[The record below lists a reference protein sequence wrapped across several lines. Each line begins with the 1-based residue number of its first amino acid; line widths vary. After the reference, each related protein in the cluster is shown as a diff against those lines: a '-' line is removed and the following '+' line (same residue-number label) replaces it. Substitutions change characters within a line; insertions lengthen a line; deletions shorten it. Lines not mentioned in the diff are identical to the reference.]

1 MFYLVGFLQDG
12 IEDTEMFY
20 ILQMT
25 CDHNCTAEGSCWD
38 LLTVVVVVK
47 RSLCVGAACWLWFV
61 CFVSLDGCRVTF
73 PLYYTSNLIPW
84 PPRVPIEIGQH
95 PLIRLLEMSPLK
107 WSIIVSSLSVFLGS
121 LCMYKQFR
129 CCASL
134 SLRHNLGAVRLA
146 DSVCHSP
153 PCPTFCVWV
162 TRLQIKNHLSL
173 IFCPFFFFAFV
184 RPSKKKNASTG
195 GNYDSRFDVGKASG
209 TLIVARPL
217 DAEQKSNY
225 NLTVEATD
233 GTRTVSTQVIE
244 TLVKWFESWWGCCHG
259 AVCLARE
266 RSDGQ

>member
-38 LLTVVVVVK
+38 LLTVVVVK

-73 PLYYTSNLIPW
+73 PLYYTSDLIPW

-134 SLRHNLGAVRLA
+134 SLHHNLGAVRLA

-173 IFCPFFFFAFV
+173 IFCPFFFFLLL
-184 RPSKKKNASTG
+184 SGLQKKKMLPQVVITTAASTW
-195 GNYDSRFDVGKASG
+195 
-209 TLIVARPL
+209 ARP
-217 DAEQKSNY
+217 AEPWLLRGRWTPSRNQI
-225 NLTVEATD
+225 TTWRWRPQM
-233 GTRTVSTQVIE
+233 G
-244 TLVKWFESWWGCCHG
+244 
-259 AVCLARE
+259 RE
-266 RSDGQ
+266 LSAPR